1 MEIITA
7 SDGTQSQ
14 KRGERHERVLHWFR
28 ADLRLHDNE
37 PLWRYREAEWL
48 LPVFVFPERWFGHSP
63 QGFRRTGPFRA
74 RFLLETVEALDATLR
89 ARGSRLLILRGD
101 PGRIISRLAREAGA
115 TVVTFAGES
124 APEERAEEGSLARGL
139 TAAAGIRAERY
150 ENRSMYARGDLPF
163 APAQMPDVFTDFRKA
178 VEKRSTV
185 AAPVPTPASLPPVPE
200 PPADG
205 AGLPSVSELGGAVP
219 AEDERAVLR
228 FRGGEDAALERLHTY
243 FWERDRLRSY
253 KWTRNGLLG
262 ADYSSKF
269 SPWLAVGALSPRSVH
284 AEVRRYER
292 ERKKNVSTYWLI
304 FELIWR
310 DYFFFLAEKYGPRL
324 FHLRGPMERD
334 LPWREDREAFARWCE
349 GRTGEPFIDANMKEI
364 AATGFMSNRG
374 RQNVVSY
381 LARDLAVPWTW
392 GAEYFEELLID
403 YDPASNWGN
412 WTYNAGVGTDPRP
425 DRYFDPKTQ
434 AQKYDPKGDYVRTW
448 MSPGLGL

>member
-1 MEIITA
+1 
-7 SDGTQSQ
+7 
-14 KRGERHERVLHWFR
+14 
-28 ADLRLHDNE
+28 
-37 PLWRYREAEWL
+37 
-48 LPVFVFPERWFGHSP
+48 
-63 QGFRRTGPFRA
+63 
-74 RFLLETVEALDATLR
+74 
-89 ARGSRLLILRGD
+89 
-101 PGRIISRLAREAGA
+101 
-115 TVVTFAGES
+115 
-124 APEERAEEGSLARGL
+124 
-139 TAAAGIRAERY
+139 
-150 ENRSMYARGDLPF
+150 
-163 APAQMPDVFTDFRKA
+163 
-178 VEKRSTV
+178 
-185 AAPVPTPASLPPVPE
+185 
-200 PPADG
+200 
-205 AGLPSVSELGGAVP
+205 VP

-324 FHLRGPMERD
+324 FHLRGPMERH